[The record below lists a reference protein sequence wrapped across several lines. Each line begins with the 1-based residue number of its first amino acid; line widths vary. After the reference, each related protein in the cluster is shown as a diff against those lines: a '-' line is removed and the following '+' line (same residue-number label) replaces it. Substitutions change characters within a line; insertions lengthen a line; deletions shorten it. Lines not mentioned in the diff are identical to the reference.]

1 MIFSYPIVYEVRR
14 EIDTIKRRWLHT
26 LKILKKSYSD
36 CKWPSSKSISSTQV
50 LMSSLEEKFD
60 ISIETDDVID
70 FSSFKKGQEILSSKY
85 AVNF

>member
-1 MIFSYPIVYEVRR
+1 MDNKSKYLEIFKETFNVK
-14 EIDTIKRRWLHT
+14 EISEDVKYNEIPEW
-26 LKILKKSYSD
+26 D
-36 CKWPSSKSISSTQV
+36 SIGHMT